1 MSPGILPL
9 PSSRTTSRRRR
20 GRRAVVAASGSALLL
35 GGLLSGLG
43 GGPANAGAA
52 GTPAA
57 VREAAASTTDPRG
70 ECASAVVSAMSE
82 AQRVGQLFI
91 SGVNAAAPTAAERA
105 LVTTDRVGGVILTGR
120 SSAGVTATRQVTDAM
135 RALSGGAV
143 TGGAALWVS
152 TDQEGGF
159 VQVLS
164 GPGFSTIPTALSQG
178 SLPTAT
184 LRADAAAWG
193 RQLRAAGVDI
203 DLAPVLDTVPA
214 SLGTQNKPI
223 GFFAREYGHDPATVS
238 ASGNAFAAG
247 LRDAGVR
254 ATAKHFPGLGRVID
268 NTDTT
273 TGVTDT
279 VTVRNDPYLQP
290 FADAVHQGI
299 ALVMVSSAIYSRIDP
314 TTIATFSP
322 VVLGQML
329 RGDLGFGGIIVTDS
343 LGAAALAP
351 TPVGDRAVRFIQAGG
366 TVALAAES
374 DIVPAMVAGVLA
386 RAGTDATFRAAVDA
400 AAQKVVAAKFDAGLI
415 TCPDAA
421 GAIAEHYAQLG
432 GTSSALGSP
441 VSDVQPVAGGA
452 VQFYRGGAIYWTPAT
467 GAHEV
472 HGAIYVHYR
481 ALGGPAGVL
490 GFPVTDERITG
501 DGVGR
506 YNHFGG
512 VGGGSIFWTPT
523 TGAHEVH
530 GDIRQHWA
538 QLSWE
543 RGPLGYPVTDT
554 LVSPDRVGRYN
565 HFNGSG
571 GSAIYW
577 SPTTGAHAIRGAIY
591 LRWAQLGFELGSLG
605 YPISDEFAISGG
617 RREQDFQH
625 GSLIWPFT

>member
-1 MSPGILPL
+1 MSSDP
-9 PSSRTTSRRRR
+9 RRSRRHA
-20 GRRAVVAASGSALLL
+20 GRPGPRPLRAAVL
-35 GGLLSGLG
+35 
-43 GGPANAGAA
+43 GAA
-52 GTPAA
+52 GSVLMVAGLVAAAGGRGDTHADAAAPAVGLRPAA
-57 VREAAASTTDPRG
+57 AGDPRT
-70 ECASAVVSAMSE
+70 ECASALVSAMTLQ
-82 AQRVGQLFI
+82 QRVGQLFVA
-91 SGVNAAAPTAAERA
+91 GVDAGGPTAAQEA
-105 LVTTDRVGGVILTGR
+105 LISQDHLGGVILTGR
-120 SSAGVTATRQVTDAM
+120 SSAGVAATRRITDAL
-135 RALSGGAV
+135 RARSGGAV
-143 TGGAALWVS
+143 TGGVGLWVS
-152 TDQEGGF
+152 TDQEGGY

-164 GPGFSTIPTALSQG
+164 GPGFSAIPTALSQG
-178 SLPTAT
+178 SLPPAT
-184 LRADAAAWG
+184 LRSDAAAWG
-193 RQLRAAGVDI
+193 RQLRAAGVDV

-223 GFFAREYGHDPATVS
+223 GYYAREYGHDPATVS
-238 ASGNAFAAG
+238 AEGTAFAAG
-247 LRDAGVR
+247 MRDAGIQ

-273 TGVTDT
+273 TGVTDD

-299 ALVMVSSAIYSRIDP
+299 PLVMVSSAIYSRIDP
-314 TTIATFSP
+314 STIATFSP

-329 RGDLGFGGIIVTDS
+329 RGDLGFGGVIMSDS
-343 LGAAALAP
+343 LGAAALAN
-351 TPVGDRAVRFIQAGG
+351 TPVGDRAVRFIDAGG
-366 TVALAAES
+366 TVALS
-374 DIVPAMVAGVLA
+374 SQSGIVAQMVSGVLA
-386 RAGTDATFRAAVDA
+386 RAGSDSAFASKVDA
-400 AAQKVVAAKFDAGLI
+400 AAQQVVEAKFDAGLV

-432 GTSSALGSP
+432 GSASALGP
-441 VSDVQPVAGGA
+441 AVGVVQSAAGGA
-452 VQFYRGGAIYWTPAT
+452 VQYYRAGAIYWTAAT

-490 GFPVTDERITG
+490 GFPLTDERITA

-512 VGGGSIFWTPT
+512 VGGGSIFWTPS

-554 LVSPDRVGRYN
+554 LVSPDRAGRYN

-571 GSAIYW
+571 GAAIYW
-577 SPTTGAHAIRGAIY
+577 SPSTGAHAIRGAIY
-591 LRWAQLGFELGSLG
+591 LRWAQLGWETGALG
-605 YPISDEFAISGG
+605 YPVSDEYGISEG

-625 GSLIWPFT
+625 GSLIWPFS